1 MFRKYARKVAS
12 VVGVAM
18 AFALFLPKL
27 ALADEDDPPSVV
39 ARLAFSQG
47 SVSFQPAGTE
57 DWVDAGIN
65 RPITTG
71 DKLWSD
77 LDGRV
82 ELQLDASTI
91 RLFHST
97 GFSFLNLNDNVTQ
110 VRLTEGTILVRVRH
124 LDRDETYEID
134 TPNLAFS
141 ITRPG
146 IYRINVDQGGDATSI
161 RVRDG
166 EGQVTGGGASYSVR
180 AHDDAVFSGVD
191 QLSAD
196 VQDLS
201 ADYDEFDTWSAN
213 RDRRWEH
220 SRSAQYVS
228 QDVVGYEDLDDH
240 GDWRDTPEYGH
251 VWYPRV
257 EVADWAPYHYG
268 HWAYIEPWGY
278 TWVDDQPWGFAP
290 FHYGR
295 WVNVEG
301 RWGWIPSPPRAEGVV
316 YVRPV
321 YAPALVAFVG
331 GGGFSVGIAVGG
343 GGGSV
348 GWFPLG
354 PREVYVPSYRVS
366 ERYVENVNIS
376 NTTVNRTVVNNY
388 YQTTVVRNN
397 TTVNNVTYVNQRVP
411 GAVVATSQQAFTSA
425 QPVGRNAVR
434 VDERQLASAQVQVR
448 PPTIVPTKQAVLGS
462 ARPAEHQPPAA
473 VQQRAV
479 VAKAPPPPPPPSF
492 ERRQE
497 AIKSNGGKPLSVTQI
512 RQIQPAPAAQQAT
525 AVRVAPIPKQA
536 PVSVREAPK
545 PAQPVNRTAAQ
556 GGQGTVAGRPGQPQQ
571 GQGQHGQPQNN
582 SANRP
587 GTPNNQQPGQ
597 PVNRPAERGSA
608 TQPSAVQPNN
618 RPADRPG
625 AQPNTAPPNNRPA
638 DRPGAQPNAN
648 QPNERPNGQPA
659 TRPGDRPVTQPN
671 GAQPQ
676 PNNSRPP
683 ATNDR
688 PPSAQP
694 NNRPADRPADRPA
707 TRPNEPPPAARP
719 NEQPAARPAPAERPA
734 DRPVTRPNE
743 PPANRSADRPADR
756 PATRPNEQPAA
767 RPTPAERPADRPVT
781 RPTEPPPN
789 RPADRP
795 APAERPAPRNEPRP
809 APAPAQRPAERPTER
824 PAPPPPAAQRQ
835 QPPPQKQPPPDSKSK
850 EKDKP
855 PSR

>member
-1 MFRKYARKVAS
+1 MFRKHARKVAS
-12 VVGVAM
+12 VLGVAM
-18 AFALFLPKL
+18 ALALFLPKL
-27 ALADEDDPPSVV
+27 VLADDDDDPPSVV
-39 ARLAFSQG
+39 ARLAYSQG
-47 SVSFQPAGTE
+47 AVSFQPAGTE

-77 LDGRV
+77 QDGRV

-91 RLFHST
+91 RLFHGT
-97 GFSFLNLNDNVTQ
+97 GFSFLNLNDNITQ
-110 VRLTEGTILVRVRH
+110 VRLSEGTILVRVRH
-124 LDRDETYEID
+124 LDDNETYEID

-141 ITRPG
+141 IDRPG
-146 IYRINVDQGGDATSI
+146 IYRINVNEGGDATSI

-201 ADYDEFDTWSAN
+201 ADYDEFDSWSAN

-240 GDWRDTPEYGH
+240 GDWRDSPEYGH

-343 GGGSV
+343 GGGAV

-366 ERYVENVNIS
+366 QRYVENVNIS
-376 NTTVNRTVVNNY
+376 NTTVNRTVINNY
-388 YQTTVVRNN
+388 YQTTVVNK
-397 TTVNNVTYVNQRVP
+397 TTVTNVTYVNQRVP
-411 GAVVATSQQAFTSA
+411 GAVMATSQQAFTSA
-425 QPVGRNAVR
+425 QPVARNAVR
-434 VDERQLASAQVQVR
+434 VDARQMASAQVQVR
-448 PPTIVPTKQAVLGS
+448 QPTIVPTKQAVLGS

-479 VAKAPPPPPPPSF
+479 VAKAAPPPPAPSF

-497 AIKSNGGKPLSVTQI
+497 AIKSNGGQPLSGTQI
-512 RQIQPAPAAQQAT
+512 RQMQPAPVARTQAA
-525 AVRVAPIPKQA
+525 AVRVAPPPKQA

-545 PAQPVNRTAAQ
+545 PSQPVNRSAAQ
-556 GGQGTVAGRPGQPQQ
+556 GGQGNVGGRPGQSGQPQP
-571 GQGQHGQPQNN
+571 GQPQNN
-582 SANRP
+582 PGNRP
-587 GTPNNQQPGQ
+587 AAVNNEQPG
-597 PVNRPAERGSA
+597 NRPAERGAA
-608 TQPSAVQPNN
+608 TQPNAVQPNN
-618 RPADRPG
+618 RPADRP
-625 AQPNTAPPNNRPA
+625 ASSPNERTNTTQPTNRPA
-638 DRPGAQPNAN
+638 DRA
-648 QPNERPNGQPA
+648 
-659 TRPGDRPVTQPN
+659 VTQPN
-671 GAQPQ
+671 TQPQ
-676 PNNSRPP
+676 PNSRPP

-694 NNRPADRPADRPA
+694 NNRPADRPTDR
-707 TRPNEPPPAARP
+707 T
-719 NEQPAARPAPAERPA
+719 
-734 DRPVTRPNE
+734 V
-743 PPANRSADRPADR
+743 
-756 PATRPNEQPAA
+756 TRPNEQPTA
-767 RPTPAERPADRPVT
+767 RPNETPTNKPAPNERPADRPVT
-781 RPTEPPPN
+781 RPTEQPATRTAPTE
-789 RPADRP
+789 RPADRPATRPTEQPAPRP
-795 APAERPAPRNEPRP
+795 APAERPAERT
-809 APAPAQRPAERPTER
+809 AP
-824 PAPPPPAAQRQ
+824 PPPPAAQKQ
-835 QPPPQKQPPPDSKSK
+835 QQQKQPEKTPKEK
-850 EKDKP
+850 EKDKEKP
-855 PSR
+855 PKG

>member
-1 MFRKYARKVAS
+1 MFRKHARKVAS
-12 VVGVAM
+12 VLGVAM
-18 AFALFLPKL
+18 ALALFLPKL
-27 ALADEDDPPSVV
+27 VLADDDDDPPSVV
-39 ARLAFSQG
+39 ARLAYSQG
-47 SVSFQPAGTE
+47 AVSFQPAGTE

-77 LDGRV
+77 QDGRV

-97 GFSFLNLNDNVTQ
+97 GFSFLNLNDNITQ
-110 VRLTEGTILVRVRH
+110 VRLSEGTILVRVRH
-124 LDRDETYEID
+124 LDDNETYEID

-146 IYRINVDQGGDATSI
+146 IYRVNVDEGGDATSI

-180 AHDDAVFSGVD
+180 SHDDAVFSGTD

-228 QDVVGYEDLDDH
+228 QDVVGYEDLDGH
-240 GDWRDTPEYGH
+240 GDWRDTAEYGH

-343 GGGSV
+343 GGGAV

-376 NTTVNRTVVNNY
+376 NTTVNRTVINNY
-388 YQTTVVRNN
+388 YQTTVVNK
-397 TTVNNVTYVNQRVP
+397 TTVTNVTYVNQRVP
-411 GAVVATSQQAFTSA
+411 GAVMATSRQAFTSA
-425 QPVGRNAVR
+425 QPVARNAVR
-434 VDERQLASAQVQVR
+434 VDARQMASAQVQVR
-448 PPTIVPTKQAVLGS
+448 QPAIVPTKQAVLGS

-473 VQQRAV
+473 VQQRTV
-479 VAKAPPPPPPPSF
+479 VAKAAPPPPPPSF

-497 AIKSNGGKPLSVTQI
+497 AIKSNGGQPLSGTQI
-512 RQIQPAPAAQQAT
+512 RQMQSAPAARTQAA
-525 AVRVAPIPKQA
+525 AVRVAPPPRQVA
-536 PVSVREAPK
+536 VSVREAPK
-545 PAQPVNRTAAQ
+545 PTQPVNRSVAQ
-556 GGQGTVAGRPGQPQQ
+556 GGQGNVGNRPGQP
-571 GQGQHGQPQNN
+571 GQPQ
-582 SANRP
+582 P
-587 GTPNNQQPGQ
+587 GYQPN
-597 PVNRPAERGSA
+597 ERTNT
-608 TQPSAVQPNN
+608 TQPTN
-618 RPADRPG
+618 RPADRS
-625 AQPNTAPPNNRPA
+625 
-638 DRPGAQPNAN
+638 
-648 QPNERPNGQPA
+648 
-659 TRPGDRPVTQPN
+659 VTQPN
-671 GAQPQ
+671 AQP
-676 PNNSRPP
+676 NSRPA

-688 PPSAQP
+688 PPSGQP
-694 NNRPADRPADRPA
+694 NNRPADRPADR
-707 TRPNEPPPAARP
+707 TVTRP
-719 NEQPAARPAPAERPA
+719 NEQPAPRPAPAERPA
-734 DRPVTRPNE
+734 E
-743 PPANRSADRPADR
+743 RS
-756 PATRPNEQPAA
+756 
-767 RPTPAERPADRPVT
+767 
-781 RPTEPPPN
+781 
-789 RPADRP
+789 
-795 APAERPAPRNEPRP
+795 
-809 APAPAQRPAERPTER
+809 
-824 PAPPPPAAQRQ
+824 APPPATKKEQ
-835 QPPPQKQPPPDSKSK
+835 QQKQQEKTPKEK
-850 EKDKP
+850 EKDKEKP
-855 PSR
+855 PKG

>member
-1 MFRKYARKVAS
+1 MLRKHARKVAS
-12 VVGVAM
+12 VFGVAI
-18 AFALFLPKL
+18 ALALFLPKL
-27 ALADEDDPPSVV
+27 ALAYDDDDPPSVV
-39 ARLAFSQG
+39 ARLAYSQG
-47 SVSFQPAGTE
+47 AVSFQPAGTD

-77 LDGRV
+77 QDGRV

-110 VRLTEGTILVRVRH
+110 VRLSEGTILVRVRH
-124 LDRDETYEID
+124 LDQNETYEID

-141 ITRPG
+141 IYRPG
-146 IYRINVDQGGDATSI
+146 TYRINVDEGGDATSI

-196 VQDLS
+196 VQDLN
-201 ADYDEFDTWSAN
+201 ADYDEFDSWSAN

-240 GDWRDTPEYGH
+240 GDWRDTREYGH

-257 EVADWAPYHYG
+257 EQTDWAPYHYG

-331 GGGFSVGIAVGG
+331 GGGFSVGVAVGG
-343 GGGSV
+343 GGGAV

-366 ERYVENVNIS
+366 QRYVENVNIS
-376 NTTVNRTVVNNY
+376 NTTVNRTVINNY
-388 YQTTVVRNN
+388 YQNTVVNNN
-397 TTVNNVTYVNQRVP
+397 TTVTNVTYVNQRVP
-411 GAVVATSQQAFTSA
+411 GAVMATSQQAFTSA
-425 QPVGRNAVR
+425 QPVARNAVR
-434 VDERQLASAQVQVR
+434 VDERQMASAQVQVR
-448 PPTIVPTKQAVLGS
+448 QPTIVPTKQAVLGS

-479 VAKAPPPPPPPSF
+479 VAKAAPPPPPPSF

-512 RQIQPAPAAQQAT
+512 RQIQPAPAAQTQAA
-525 AVRVAPIPKQA
+525 AVRVAPPPKQA

-556 GGQGTVAGRPGQPQQ
+556 GAQGGQGNVANRPGQSGQPQP
-571 GQGQHGQPQNN
+571 GQPQNN
-582 SANRP
+582 AGNRP
-587 GTPNNQQPGQ
+587 GNPNNEQPG
-597 PVNRPAERGSA
+597 NRPAERGNV
-608 TQPSAVQPNN
+608 TQPNAVQPNN
-618 RPADRPG
+618 RPADRPV
-625 AQPNTAPPNNRPA
+625 T
-638 DRPGAQPNAN
+638 QPNAN
-648 QPNERPNGQPA
+648 QPNDRPNTAQPA
-659 TRPGDRPVTQPN
+659 NRPADRPVTQPN
-671 GAQPQ
+671 TQPQ
-676 PNNSRPP
+676 PNSRPP
-683 ATNDR
+683 ANNDR

-694 NNRPADRPADRPA
+694 NNRPADRPADRQVTQPSTQPPPNRPVERPADRPAERPADRQVTQPSTQPPPNSRPPATNDRPASAQPNNRPADRPADRQVTQPSTQPPPNRPVDRPADRQA
-707 TRPNEPPPAARP
+707 TRPSEQPAPRSAPVERPAPPP
-719 NEQPAARPAPAERPA
+719 PAARPAPAPA
-734 DRPVTRPNE
+734 PR
-743 PPANRSADRPADR
+743 
-756 PATRPNEQPAA
+756 
-767 RPTPAERPADRPVT
+767 PAERPA
-781 RPTEPPPN
+781 
-789 RPADRP
+789 
-795 APAERPAPRNEPRP
+795 
-809 APAPAQRPAERPTER
+809 ER
-824 PAPPPPAAQRQ
+824 PAPPPPAAQKQ
-835 QPPPQKQPPPDSKSK
+835 QQQKQPPPDKSK